1 MTWTIMRTTISLE
14 KKIFEDLMAF
24 TDARTKTEAVNRAV
38 AEWVRRKRIDRFRAL
53 RGKITWEGDI
63 QEIRNAEIQESEETH
78 G

>member
-1 MTWTIMRTTISLE
+1 MTGTIMRTTISLE

-63 QEIRNAEIQESEETH
+63 QDIRKAEIRESEDTH